1 MTAVVTAVSR
11 SSSHS
16 FSKHIES
23 FIRLVPGRGVEGDV
37 HMGAQVRHR
46 YDARKQPSSPNLR
59 QVHLIHQELFV
70 ELRDAGLVVN
80 AGDLGENIT
89 TRAVDL
95 LALPKGTRLRLG
107 EQAVVMI
114 TGLRAPCK
122 QMDRFRLGLVQAV
135 LSRDQTGKRSS
146 KAGVM
151 AVVVDGGDV
160 CLGDTISVE
169 LPAGNHEALRP
180 V

>member
-1 MTAVVTAVSR
+1 
-11 SSSHS
+11 
-16 FSKHIES
+16 
-23 FIRLVPGRGVEGDV
+23 
-37 HMGAQVRHR
+37 MGAQVRHR
-46 YDARKQPSSPNLR
+46 YDAWKQPSSPSLR

-89 TRAVDL
+89 TRALDL

-107 EQAVVMI
+107 EQAVVMV

-122 QMDRFRLGLVQAV
+122 QMDRFRPGLVRAV
-135 LSRDQTGKRSS
+135 MSRDQTGKRSS

-151 AVVVDGGDV
+151 AVVIEGGDV
-160 CLGDTISVE
+160 CPGDTISVE

>member
-1 MTAVVTAVSR
+1 MTALVTAVSR
-11 SSSHS
+11 SGSHS
-16 FSKHIES
+16 FSKHAES
-23 FIRLVPGRGVEGDV
+23 FVRLIVGQGVDGDV
-37 HMGAQVRHR
+37 HMGALVRHR
-46 YDARKQPSSPNLR
+46 YNARKQPSSPNLR
-59 QVHLIHQELFV
+59 QVHLIHEELLL
-70 ELRDAGLVVN
+70 ELRDAGFVVY

-89 TRAVDL
+89 TTALDL
-95 LALPKGTRLRLG
+95 LALPQGARLRLG
-107 EQAVVMI
+107 EQAVVMV

-122 QMDRFRLGLVQAV
+122 QMDRCRPGLVQAV

-180 V
+180 I